1 MKRKPQSSSGYAF
14 VADPPLRPAPA
25 PAHNPNTV
33 RVADL
38 IEIVARALADYPE
51 ARLALAQA
59 LETEIAG
66 GPDAQVQP

>member
-1 MKRKPQSSSGYAF
+1 MRRKTQSSSGYAF

-25 PAHNPNTV
+25 PTLEPNTV

-38 IEIVARALADYPE
+38 IEIVARALADHPE
-51 ARLALAQA
+51 ARLALAHA